1 MTFGIPVSVWPL
13 GDDNRMSME
22 GFNQMITSLRQ
33 QEEERTAI
41 ERGKE
46 SCGIILFPKS
56 NDVLLGRGRPY
67 RKLYMLF
74 SWDIAPFRLHSLLAP
89 IVQLISENHHLH
101 SHERR
106 SGWLL
111 ELIF

>member
-106 SGWLL
+106 SG
-111 ELIF
+111 